1 MGLLGMARADRL
13 TVAAVL
19 VLVLALSIGIDLLR
33 HLSTSL
39 PHRRHRPEQ
48 AVQ

>member
-1 MGLLGMARADRL
+1 MGLLGTARADRL

-19 VLVLALSIGIDLLR
+19 VLVALSIGIDLLR
-33 HLSTSL
+33 HLSTS
-39 PHRRHRPEQ
+39 PPRRRHRPEQ